1 MHGSFYILTSN
12 LLGNKVNGRGCE
24 QRITLEELEWKEGA
38 VNGEG
43 KELRSE
49 VRVMREP

>member
-1 MHGSFYILTSN
+1 MVLSYILTPN

-24 QRITLEELEWKEGA
+24 QRITLEELEWKEEA

-43 KELRSE
+43 KTRRK
-49 VRVMREP
+49 V